1 MSISS
6 TQVEA
11 RAPRRPGEV
20 LDAVLELLHAR
31 LRSAHGRTTS
41 VAFVTSLGA
50 AGRSTGGAAGGQ
62 EGGQEGGALSIRLV
76 GSHCQQARHA

>member
-1 MSISS
+1 M
-6 TQVEA
+6 EA

-20 LDAVLELLHAR
+20 LDVVLELLHAR

-41 VAFVTSLGA
+41 VAFVTPLGA

-62 EGGQEGGALSIRLV
+62 EGVSLSIRLV
-76 GSHCQQARHA
+76 GSHCQQAWHA